1 MRRLLVRVY
10 PRAWRERYGE
20 ELLELLDETGF
31 GPREAFDLLRSAVRL
46 RAGAARD
53 ALVDGGYE
61 MVIGPAWR
69 HPTGWAVAGAV
80 IIAPTLVMVGL
91 SVLTYELGQTSLTAF
106 MEPVNNVLQR
116 VRPLDLALVV
126 SPVLALLAA
135 VVPLLRLELR
145 DGGTGEREAL
155 LGLRL
160 RVPNLLVGLLSL
172 AVGGM
177 LVWHIVVESVLQVGA

>member
-10 PRAWRERYGE
+10 PRAWRERYGD

-31 GPREAFDLLRSAVRL
+31 GPREALDVLRSGVRL
-46 RAGAARD
+46 RAGAVRD
-53 ALVDGGYE
+53 AFLDGGYE

-80 IIAPTLVMVGL
+80 IIAPTLLMVGL
-91 SVLTYELGQTSLTAF
+91 SVLTYELGQTSLIAF